1 MGAPHFGQRMAT
13 SSAGDC
19 SETLVARDSKSELF
33 EAGGSGREAACSAS
47 GSSRYF
53 AR

>member
-19 SETLVARDSKSELF
+19 LETLAAKGSESESF

>member
-13 SSAGDC
+13 SLAGDC
-19 SETLVARDSKSELF
+19 SETLAAKGSESELF
-33 EAGGSGREAACSAS
+33 EAGGSGREAACSTF